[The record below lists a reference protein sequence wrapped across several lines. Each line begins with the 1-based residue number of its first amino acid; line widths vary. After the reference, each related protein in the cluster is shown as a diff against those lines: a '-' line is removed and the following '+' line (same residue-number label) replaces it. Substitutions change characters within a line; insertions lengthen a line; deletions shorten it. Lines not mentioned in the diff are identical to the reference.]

1 MFIERFRFVVNW
13 LTNEFFSRNSI
24 ESVYDSVSENNK
36 YDTSVNFE
44 KRTKG
49 FKHIL
54 ARVKLD
60 KGSVLDL
67 ACGTGAIEVALKDRN
82 MHILGVD
89 NSSGMLQIAQ
99 KKLKKWKN
107 ISFKKGNFMTI
118 DLPNNRF
125 DLITIAHAIRFVPQ
139 DSEEKFTQKIYRLL
153 KQDGYFVII
162 VHDDNFF
169 VRSYYTLLSLLGAN
183 KKLNVS
189 FQLKDI
195 LIEKLK
201 PFFILQEVV
210 PAHDSSFDYK
220 DIGIIFKKR
229 PL

>member
-1 MFIERFRFVVNW
+1 MRMFIERLRFIVNW

-99 KKLKKWKN
+99 KKLKKWKH
-107 ISFKKGNFMTI
+107 ISFKKGNFLTV

-139 DSEEKFTQKIYRLL
+139 DSEENFTQKIYRLL
-153 KQDGYFVII
+153 KHDGYFIVI

-189 FQLKDI
+189 FQLKNI
-195 LIEKLK
+195 LIEKLR
-201 PFFILQEVV
+201 PFFTL
-210 PAHDSSFDYK
+210 
-220 DIGIIFKKR
+220 
-229 PL
+229 